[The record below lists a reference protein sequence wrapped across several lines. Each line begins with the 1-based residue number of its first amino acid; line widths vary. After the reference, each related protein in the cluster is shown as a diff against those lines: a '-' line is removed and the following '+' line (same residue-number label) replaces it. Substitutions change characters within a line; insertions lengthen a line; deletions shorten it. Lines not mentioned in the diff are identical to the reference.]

1 MKDSKSTQDWQ
12 LTLGQQVRTLRLLQ
26 NLDQRV
32 LAERAGIGVTAL
44 KNLEHGRGAYVETL
58 IRVLRALDRAQWI
71 ESLAPAVSVSPL
83 QMVKTRAQRQ
93 RASSRKRA
101 RTARDV

>member
-1 MKDSKSTQDWQ
+1 MKDTKTTQDWQ
-12 LTLGQQVRTLRLLQ
+12 IKLGQQVRSLRLLQ

-58 IRVLRALDRAQWI
+58 IRVLRALDRVQWI
-71 ESLAPAVSVSPL
+71 ESLAPTVSVSPL
-83 QMVKTRAQRQ
+83 QMVKTKTQRQ
-93 RASSRKRA
+93 RASPRA
-101 RTARDV
+101 RAKRSRDV